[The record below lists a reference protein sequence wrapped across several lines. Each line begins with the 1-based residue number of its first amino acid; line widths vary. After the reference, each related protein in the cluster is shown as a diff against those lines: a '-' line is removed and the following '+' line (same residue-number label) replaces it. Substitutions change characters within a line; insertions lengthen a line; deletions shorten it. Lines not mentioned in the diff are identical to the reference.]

1 MTLKIS
7 RNQVSTQPNPTHQKL
22 KKNFDPTQP
31 MDGPNPWPTL
41 GPGPEKF
48 CLEPLPIVGLHPFM
62 RADLPLPRCGFAPSQ
77 PNTDTVRGVRMRRA
91 A

>member
-1 MTLKIS
+1 MT
-7 RNQVSTQPNPTHQKL
+7 N
-22 KKNFDPTQP
+22 
-31 MDGPNPWPTL
+31 L

-48 CLEPLPIVGLHPFM
+48 CLEPLPIVGSHPFM
-62 RADLPLPRCGFAPSQ
+62 RADLPPPRCGFAPSQ